1 MSRFSQLNTKPSL
14 QVTWASDA
22 RVVLPGGFEVGPFSQ
37 LNHANL
43 RPSGQ
48 PSPGVLTG
56 VRALVSLSGIPAF
69 SQLNANSSLQVTWAC
84 DVRVAWS
91 GFDVGPFS
99 QLNHANLRPSGQSHH
114 GALTEVHAL
123 ASLGGLLAFSQ
134 LNATLTSQVTWA
146 CDVRVAWS
154 GFDVGPFSQLNA
166 LADWAV
172 LGHQKGGL
180 PAHLLPSLRTKF
192 PVGPRGH
199 EHLNRRPCLHVPDEP
214 RTTRGSVRL
223 EPKILRRS
231 MN

>member
-1 MSRFSQLNTKPSL
+1 MRTRAKLHRQLLRPEGRGFQRIPMNRFSQLNTKSSL

-22 RVVLPGGFEVGPFSQ
+22 RVALPGGFEVGPFSQ

-56 VRALVSLSGIPAF
+56 VRALISLSGIPAF
-69 SQLNANSSLQVTWAC
+69 SQLNANSSLQVTWAA
-84 DVRVAWS
+84 DARVALS
-91 GFDVGPFS
+91 GF
-99 QLNHANLRPSGQSHH
+99 
-114 GALTEVHAL
+114 E
-123 ASLGGLLAFSQ
+123 
-134 LNATLTSQVTWA
+134 
-146 CDVRVAWS
+146 
-154 GFDVGPFSQLNA
+154 VGPFSQLNA

-172 LGHQKGGL
+172 LGHQQGGL
-180 PAHLLPSLRTKF
+180 PAHLFPSLRTKF
-192 PVGPRGH
+192 PVRPRGH
-199 EHLNRRPCLHVPDEP
+199 EYLNRRPCLHVPDEP